1 MANHRTQ
8 DLLVE
13 VIRAPVTILAEGKD
27 GDGRMHIKAKLLE
40 ADLKNRNGRVYPLA
54 IVQREVGKLQERI
67 QAGIAFGSGGHP
79 ADGVTDFNNISHA
92 WTKVWLEGPSMFG
105 EATVLNAGRGQVL
118 QEVIRVTN
126 SIPVSVRGFGTVAPA
141 QFNGEHVDL
150 VQDSYQLVTAD
161 VVLSEQGFDDAKVL
175 AIKEDTAPKGEPPMD
190 IKELKEKHPD
200 LVKALTDEVSEQVA
214 KKVTADLTKA
224 FEEKILS
231 RLAEEKDQIREAV
244 KAEVLAELQ
253 VGEMKQVLEQI
264 ATAAAPFA
272 GSPAG
277 NAKAEAGDAALKKE
291 AERLTAEL
299 NKVGQ
304 GLKEAQ
310 DARVKAEAALEAA
323 MVPAYLAEK
332 VKLERG
338 APVLVEA
345 LKDAKTRK
353 EVDERLPTEKAKL
366 VEILKLAP
374 ALAGTGKVQPEGADG
389 TLLTEQQQRDQRL
402 AGIAS

>member
-1 MANHRTQ
+1 
-8 DLLVE
+8 
-13 VIRAPVTILAEGKD
+13 
-27 GDGRMHIKAKLLE
+27 
-40 ADLKNRNGRVYPLA
+40 
-54 IVQREVGKLQERI
+54 
-67 QAGIAFGSGGHP
+67 
-79 ADGVTDFNNISHA
+79 
-92 WTKVWLEGPSMFG
+92 
-105 EATVLNAGRGQVL
+105 
-118 QEVIRVTN
+118 
-126 SIPVSVRGFGTVAPA
+126 
-141 QFNGEHVDL
+141 
-150 VQDSYQLVTAD
+150 
-161 VVLSEQGFDDAKVL
+161 
-175 AIKEDTAPKGEPPMD
+175 MD